1 LHSVNNKTKYK
12 PTGKYLVIHGR
23 LKTPH
28 PNMNLNTTKGRS
40 YTDTSF
46 KGEHKTGNSK
56 TLSRKKRRPLPSKV
70 ANIVLYPVSD
80 SRNNC

>member
-1 LHSVNNKTKYK
+1 LE
-12 PTGKYLVIHGR
+12 
-23 LKTPH
+23 TPH
-28 PNMNLNTTKGRS
+28 PNLNLNTTKGRS
-40 YTDTSF
+40 YKDTSF
-46 KGEHKTGNSK
+46 KGEYKTGNSK